1 MKRLLLIAIVV
12 LNYGCITAQ
21 QNEINLQTIYG
32 SKNKDIHQL
41 LRFEGIETVELKFSG
56 KQLIGKEYTIL
67 IKEFSNGN
75 LSKVDTLISSKSDGY
90 LQPIDTSF
98 FKFKFYVKTQLNNTI
113 KMTSIFDR
121 FSTTKIY
128 DIKKPK
134 DRYALHSFLKGS
146 TPLEI
151 SVGKPVYVLGYF
163 LPYINKKTGW
173 KKYCD
178 VSGSKYNPEDWGKV
192 FSIPN
197 YFLVQAVFD

>member
-1 MKRLLLIAIVV
+1 M
-12 LNYGCITAQ
+12 TAQ
-21 QNEINLQTIYG
+21 QKEINLQAIYG

-75 LSKVDTLISSKSDGY
+75 LSKVDTLISSKKDQY
-90 LQPIDTSF
+90 LEPIDSSF

-121 FSTTKIY
+121 FSITKIY

-134 DRYALHSFLKGS
+134 NSYALHSFLKGS
-146 TPLEI
+146 APLEI
-151 SVGKPVYVLGYF
+151 RSGKPTYVLGYF
-163 LPYINKKTGW
+163 LPYIDKKSGW

-178 VSGSKYNPEDWGKV
+178 VSGSKHNPEDWGKV

-197 YFLVQAVFD
+197 YFLVQVVLD